1 MGTVRHSGHTDR
13 SVCMVPTTR
22 HRATSMSK
30 PELARASVLAALDG
44 LVEAGLATW
53 HDQGADRLEL
63 RCSGGQVWLLDS
75 SGVTRLR

>member
-1 MGTVRHSGHTDR
+1 
-13 SVCMVPTTR
+13 
-22 HRATSMSK
+22 MSK
-30 PELARASVLAALDG
+30 PELARASVLAALDS

-63 RCSGGQVWLLDS
+63 RCSGDQVWLLDS